1 MTTINQSLA
10 IPDCEDFMCRLS
22 LELMFDGWM
31 QYADR
36 GTATIAGKAHRNGPY
51 PWLWPSVLGVAPPG
65 DGRMDPER
73 VPRQAYRSTPV
84 PPTGGNTL
92 PTGPVGAT
100 LSTSPTPPSDDEA
113 DEPVKLPGSCRC
125 CRCWPTIASPSAMPC
140 PASASRN
147 CGMACCTASRTCAC
161 AAKKCACA
169 TWSLTCRL
177 ICSGPSSFGCKCSS
191 IWWSPRW
198 LKRISCW
205 PSSFCQGVEP
215 TGACSVAVETVAG
228 ALTCVAACGAAL
240 VLKSPLSADD
250 PAPLSACV
258 GAAACVDASAAASN
272 CDAKPCPLPEVPAS
286 VPAWLDAADE

>member
-1 MTTINQSLA
+1 MQA
-10 IPDCEDFMCRLS
+10 VCRSACRDHCGKSPLEWALS
-22 LELMFDGWM
+22 GALIDAGRVPLRDDG
-31 QYADR
+31 ADR
-36 GTATIAGKAHRNGPY
+36 DARLA
-51 PWLWPSVLGVAPPG
+51 
-65 DGRMDPER
+65 
-73 VPRQAYRSTPV
+73 QAYRSTP
-84 PPTGGNTL
+84 PAPTRGNTL
-92 PTGPVGAT
+92 ATGRADVM
-100 LSTSPTPPSDDEA
+100 LSTSVAPPNEGADDDE
-113 DEPVKLPGSCRC
+113 PPKLPESWRC
-125 CRCWPTIASPSAMPC
+125 CCCCPTIASPSAMPW
-140 PASASRN
+140 PASASRS
-147 CGMACCTASRTCAC
+147 CGIACCTASRTCAC

-286 VPAWLDAADE
+286 VPAWLDAADEATVCAVCCS